1 MSNKRSEKVA
11 ATNAT
16 NTRSST
22 NTTNVANAINTAN
35 VTKVSAF
42 SWKDDSWVKPY
53 LGRYKKTLCLA
64 IFFSLGSLILVCH
77 AVIM

>member
-35 VTKVSAF
+35 VTKVKAGKASAF

-64 IFFSLGSLILVCH
+64 IFL
-77 AVIM
+77 